1 MGSKASAF
9 IIVTSLWLS
18 MSASFAEEV
27 LSTQTLMDSIK
38 QFHPKLQ
45 EVAAKRSQA
54 ELEEMRALGAFDP
67 VVYQSTA
74 LRPSGYYDG
83 QFLEQKVEKRLTD
96 MNARIF
102 GGYRISDGDFP
113 EYEGEMRT
121 LSGGEANVGVA
132 FSLLQNRETDKY
144 RTALQNALAAREN
157 WLARES
163 AQINSTLY
171 KGLSAML
178 DWYQASLQYKV
189 IMDLVTTT
197 EDRLEGI
204 RTRVENGDL
213 AAISLTEFNATLLSR
228 RLALQRAEREL
239 AVTKQVLVFYW
250 RDSQGQM
257 RPIEDIPKA
266 ATRLTWPFTLH
277 QQNSAELKQQVYQH
291 PAVQALQAER
301 VKARNDER
309 LKANQ
314 LLPKLDLELKVA
326 RDLGAGS
333 ETLVGTESKVGLTF
347 SLPLGQRTAKAERFS
362 AQQKIK
368 ELEFA
373 LTNLINELERD
384 MAVAMEQ
391 VNYGKQML
399 ALNQQQA
406 EIAEKLLE
414 QEFVR
419 FRAGASD
426 LFLLNNR
433 EALAIQAK
441 LASVQAQV
449 QLYKQELSVWA
460 AAGALVDFT
469 AVTN

>member
-1 MGSKASAF
+1 MRSSATIVIASVWLGVSAF
-9 IIVTSLWLS
+9 AAT
-18 MSASFAEEV
+18 ASD
-27 LSTQTLMDSIK
+27 TLTTDTLIQSIK

-102 GGYRISDGDFP
+102 GGYRISDGEFP

-121 LSGGEANVGVA
+121 LSGGEANIGVA

-171 KGLSAML
+171 KGLSALL
-178 DWYQASLQYKV
+178 DWYQADLQYQV

-204 RTRVENGDL
+204 KTRVENGDL

-239 AVTKQVLVFYW
+239 AVTKQALVFYW
-250 RDSQGQM
+250 RDNNGQM
-257 RPIEDIPKA
+257 RPVSDVPKHSEK
-266 ATRLTWPFTLH
+266 LVWPFAIH
-277 QQNSAELKQQVYQH
+277 SQNEAELKRMVYQH

-314 LLPKLDLELKVA
+314 LLPQLDLELKVA
-326 RDLGAGS
+326 RDVGAGS
-333 ETLVGTESKVGLTF
+333 ETLVGTESKVGLNF
-347 SLPLGQRTAKAERFS
+347 SLPLGQRTAKAEQRR
-362 AQQKIK
+362 AQEKIR
-368 ELEFA
+368 ELDFA
-373 LTNLINELERD
+373 LTNLMNELERD
-384 MAVAMEQ
+384 MAMALEQ

-399 ALNQQQA
+399 DLNQQQA
-406 EIAEKLLE
+406 EIADKLLE

-441 LASVQAQV
+441 LTSVQAQV
-449 QLYKQELSVWA
+449 QLFKQELSVWA
-460 AAGALVDFT
+460 AAGALVDFQT
-469 AVTN
+469 TNS